1 MSKFL
6 SLIFIC
12 LTFQSIASE
21 AQPSK
26 QQNDERIQ
34 MMIVAKAT
42 GMCDALSQIIT
53 FQQTHK
59 MPGSDQF
66 VIRFLNDEA
75 ARLNKSLDDYMAQCA
90 AVSEQY
96 HRYMNELGFH

>member
-1 MSKFL
+1 MNKFL
-6 SLIFIC
+6 SLIVISVS
-12 LTFQSIASE
+12 FQVMAAKTE
-21 AQPSK
+21 PTK
-26 QQNDERIQ
+26 QQNDELIQ
-34 MMIVAKAT
+34 MMIVSKAT

-75 ARLNKSLDDYMAQCA
+75 ARLNKSLDEYMTQCA

-96 HRYMNELGFH
+96 HLYMSELGFN